1 MSRDRFMRVKLKCP
15 KCGHIFD
22 VSKADYDAKK
32 IECPKC
38 KVKA

>member
-1 MSRDRFMRVKLKCP
+1 MKRFIVRLKCP
-15 KCGHIFD
+15 KCGHVFD
-22 VSKADYDAKK
+22 VPKKDYDAGE